1 MFLEDDDL
9 FGGSPK
15 KKYFDIIFNANRN
28 LVEEELSRNLEKLAA
43 YELLFEEM
51 MGEDKDI
58 MQILQNYI
66 WENVDKVKE
75 KQTSLFIEG
84 MGDILTKNE

>member
-1 MFLEDDDL
+1 MFMEDDDL

-51 MGEDKDI
+51 MGADKDI

-66 WENVDKVKE
+66 WENAEKVKE